1 MKTIKAKNG
10 EWVNLTNH
18 LTTVTKLEGKEFAV
32 AVATNTGILKASLK
46 HLEGILAPSP
56 EFTELSEK
64 AKAYQGK
71 TDKKSEKAMAKLEK
85 DNTDIIQA
93 RKDQI
98 EAANK
103 LLAEEFELEVMP
115 ISSAMYP
122 EKITA
127 EQVTGLLLLNK

>member
-10 EWVNLTNH
+10 EWLNLFNH
-18 LTTVTKLEGKEFAV
+18 LTTVTKLEGKEFAI
-32 AVATNTGILKASLK
+32 AIATNSGILKASLK

-56 EFTELSEK
+56 EFNEVAEK

-71 TDKKSEKAMAKLEK
+71 TDKKSEKAIAKLEK
-85 DNTDIIQA
+85 DNADIIQA

-103 LLAEEFELEVMP
+103 LLAEDLELEVMP
-115 ISSAMYP
+115 IPTDMYP
-122 EKITA
+122 ENITA
-127 EQVTGLLLLNK
+127 EQVTGLLILK